1 MRVCKYLTQRVRKNQ
16 RIECKIIQGY
26 FKNKKEKKHM
36 KRWSFITQFKIEFL
50 LKLTSHRNVLG
61 KNPWFGVIYD
71 GKCNYYVLINFFRHC
86 ARG

>member
-1 MRVCKYLTQRVRKNQ
+1 MQNHSRVFQKQ
-16 RIECKIIQGY
+16 
-26 FKNKKEKKHM
+26 NKKKHM
-36 KRWSFITQFKIEFL
+36 KRLSFITQFKIEFL

-71 GKCNYYVLINFFRHC
+71 GKCNYYVLINFIRHC